1 MMQYLRAIFLA
12 AFLQAF
18 AVTHSTAARNAM
30 ADAVVDLLDAGTPPG
45 DLVFL
50 TSGGATV
57 CTITLETTAFGAAA
71 AGVATMAQG
80 SGKTSDG
87 ATAGTIAKA
96 EFRNN
101 AGTAVI
107 FCAVGTT
114 GSDINIPG
122 GLALATDDM
131 VVILSLTYT
140 AAA

>member
-1 MMQYLRAIFLA
+1 M
-12 AFLQAF
+12 
-18 AVTHSTAARNAM
+18 AVTHSTAARNAS

-45 DLVFL
+45 SLVFL
-50 TSGGATV
+50 TAADATV
-57 CTITLETTAFGAAA
+57 CTITLETTAFGAASS
-71 AGVATMAQG
+71 GIATLAQG

-107 FCAVGTT
+107 FCACGTS

-122 GLALATDDM
+122 GLTLATDDT
-131 VVILSLTYT
+131 VTITSLTYT
-140 AAA
+140 APA